1 MHKEWHLPEV
11 LSSFDKCSGL
21 WPLQEPHQL
30 RLSFFQD
37 MNGSHFTFYIIFKLK
52 HVLSSTVATMHT
64 PKNFL
69 SFIYHE
75 NNHFTM

>member
-1 MHKEWHLPEV
+1 MHKEWHLPEI

-37 MNGSHFTFYIIFKLK
+37 MNGSHFIFYII
-52 HVLSSTVATMHT
+52 LS
-64 PKNFL
+64 
-69 SFIYHE
+69 
-75 NNHFTM
+75 

>member
-1 MHKEWHLPEV
+1 MHKEWHLPEI

-37 MNGSHFTFYIIFKLK
+37 MNGSHL
-52 HVLSSTVATMHT
+52 L
-64 PKNFL
+64 
-69 SFIYHE
+69 FI
-75 NNHFTM
+75 